1 MKFSNEE
8 KRIAEFIFK
17 YRDIEKSNTNE
28 ESSLESKLKK
38 YKCILVDNIKDA
50 RINEKMIDLLK
61 YLNKLEYI
69 DYLDKWEIPNF
80 PITGD
85 MLINRGIP
93 KGPVFSK
100 ILNSLKEMWK
110 NEYNFDTSQKTIDM
124 LLKDIDKLK

>member
-8 KRIAEFIFK
+8 KRLADFIFK
-17 YRDIEKSNTNE
+17 YRDIEKSTVNE
-28 ESSLESKLKK
+28 ESLESKLKK

-50 RINEKMIDLLK
+50 KIKERMNDLLK
-61 YLNKLEYI
+61 YLNKLEYMN
-69 DYLDKWEIPNF
+69 YLDKWEIPNF
-80 PITGD
+80 PISGD
-85 MLINRGIP
+85 LLINRDIP

-100 ILNSLKEMWK
+100 ILNTLKENWK